1 MMKCPICESL
11 VENDAATCWNCSAE
25 FVVDKSGGTVTQDE
39 GLLVKRSNGGAMIA
53 AGWVMIVLASF
64 GLLFGVTTLSSPR
77 SVSGLAT
84 SWFLTVA
91 SAGIFQIGLLLA
103 ITGYIV
109 RAIWFLP
116 GEEQKRIQS

>member
-25 FVVDKSGGTVTQDE
+25 FVVSETGNTVAQDD
-39 GLLVKRSNGGAMIA
+39 GVVVTRSNGGALIA
-53 AGWVMIVLASF
+53 GGWVMIVLAAL
-64 GLLFGVTTLSSPR
+64 GLLLGVTTLASPR
-77 SVSGLAT
+77 SVSGAAS

-91 SAGIFQIGLLLA
+91 SVAIFQIGLLLA
-103 ITGYIV
+103 IAGYIV

-116 GEEQKRIQS
+116 GEEQKRIQR